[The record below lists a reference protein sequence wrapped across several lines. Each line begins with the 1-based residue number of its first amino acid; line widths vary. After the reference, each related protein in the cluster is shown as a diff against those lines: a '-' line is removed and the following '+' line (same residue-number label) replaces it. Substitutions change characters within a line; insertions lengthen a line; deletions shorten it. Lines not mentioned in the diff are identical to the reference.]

1 MDEEAGRVEVIVPD
15 DQLSL
20 AIGRRGQ
27 NVRLASELSNW
38 YIDVY
43 TEAEESE
50 RRQEEI
56 NERTKIFI
64 ESLDVDDV
72 IAHLMVAEGFTS
84 IDEIANSTV
93 EELNNIEGFDKE
105 LAEELKSRALVFVKN
120 ENERVEKTL
129 KNLKI
134 KDDLYN
140 FETLSKSSILKLAEN
155 NIKTLDDLADLD
167 SEELYNILGKL
178 VFNSEDEAGEVIMAA
193 RQHWFNEEKTD

>member
-1 MDEEAGRVEVIVPD
+1 M
-15 DQLSL
+15 
-20 AIGRRGQ
+20 
-27 NVRLASELSNW
+27 
-38 YIDVY
+38 
-43 TEAEESE
+43 
-50 RRQEEI
+50 
-56 NERTKIFI
+56 
-64 ESLDVDDV
+64 
-72 IAHLMVAEGFTS
+72 
-84 IDEIANSTV
+84 
-93 EELNNIEGFDKE
+93 
-105 LAEELKSRALVFVKN
+105 
-120 ENERVEKTL
+120 L

>member
-1 MDEEAGRVEVIVPD
+1 
-15 DQLSL
+15 
-20 AIGRRGQ
+20 
-27 NVRLASELSNW
+27 
-38 YIDVY
+38 
-43 TEAEESE
+43 
-50 RRQEEI
+50 
-56 NERTKIFI
+56 
-64 ESLDVDDV
+64 
-72 IAHLMVAEGFTS
+72 MVAEGFTS

-155 NIKTLDDLADLD
+155 NIKSLDDLADLD
-167 SEELYNILGKL
+167 SEELYNILGKY

>member
-1 MDEEAGRVEVIVPD
+1 MSDDPVNFVINSLAPAVPSKVVMDEEAGRVEVIVPD

-72 IAHLMVAEGFTS
+72 IAHLMVAEGFT
-84 IDEIANSTV
+84 
-93 EELNNIEGFDKE
+93 K
-105 LAEELKSRALVFVKN
+105 
-120 ENERVEKTL
+120 
-129 KNLKI
+129 
-134 KDDLYN
+134 Y
-140 FETLSKSSILKLAEN
+140 
-155 NIKTLDDLADLD
+155 
-167 SEELYNILGKL
+167 
-178 VFNSEDEAGEVIMAA
+178 
-193 RQHWFNEEKTD
+193 